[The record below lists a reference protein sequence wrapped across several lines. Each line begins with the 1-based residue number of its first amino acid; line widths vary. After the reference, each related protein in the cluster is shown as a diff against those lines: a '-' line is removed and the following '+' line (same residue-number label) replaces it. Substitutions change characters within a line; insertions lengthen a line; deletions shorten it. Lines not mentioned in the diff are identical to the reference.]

1 MGIPLLDARAAQR
14 GIPLLDAETRHQ
26 RWIPLLDAKTQWN
39 MHGQQDVRGISHWFC
54 DAKTC
59 CWLYTGF
66 FGAKIVKSAS
76 GCGQFTII
84 HYNCFFNAAST
95 WRRRTKS
102 SLGRRTRKG
111 AMQQAHQRRSA
122 DQQWKTSSERRS
134 AVKNRRN
141 QVRCHMMICSCLFP
155 SGAARASSRGI
166 PSGAWVW
173 HLVIV

>member
-1 MGIPLLDARAAQR
+1 MNCRRHEYSASALSYIKIQEQQAGKFQKSRQSLGVIPRHQVGIPLLDAWEAQR

-26 RWIPLLDAKTQWN
+26 RGIPLLDAKTQWN

-111 AMQQAHQRRSA
+111 AMQKEHQRRSA
-122 DQQWKTSSERRS
+122 DQQ
-134 AVKNRRN
+134 
-141 QVRCHMMICSCLFP
+141 
-155 SGAARASSRGI
+155 
-166 PSGAWVW
+166 
-173 HLVIV
+173 